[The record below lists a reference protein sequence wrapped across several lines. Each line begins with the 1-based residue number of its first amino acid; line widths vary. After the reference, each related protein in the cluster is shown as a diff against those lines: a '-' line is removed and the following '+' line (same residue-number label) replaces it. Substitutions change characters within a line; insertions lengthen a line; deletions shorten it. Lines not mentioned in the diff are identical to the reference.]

1 MGTYLLL
8 FNVNIVEVNF
18 VHGFVVV
25 AKLRDDLNRVC
36 SVRLFRWK
44 LLERGG
50 FGDPVPADVRVNLIE
65 PLVRLCR
72 VVLVLGKNT
81 KKTLSLTFVLY
92 CLQNCSNQWFPTLG
106 RLRPTKQHKAEL
118 GNPYQNYT
126 IL

>member
-50 FGDPVPADVRVNLIE
+50 LSDPIPADVRVNLIE

-72 VVLVLGKNT
+72 VVLVLGKKYNENVVSY
-81 KKTLSLTFVLY
+81 LSCIVYKIVQISGSPPLIDDDP
-92 CLQNCSNQWFPTLG
+92 QNSIKLN
-106 RLRPTKQHKAEL
+106 
-118 GNPYQNYT
+118 
-126 IL
+126 